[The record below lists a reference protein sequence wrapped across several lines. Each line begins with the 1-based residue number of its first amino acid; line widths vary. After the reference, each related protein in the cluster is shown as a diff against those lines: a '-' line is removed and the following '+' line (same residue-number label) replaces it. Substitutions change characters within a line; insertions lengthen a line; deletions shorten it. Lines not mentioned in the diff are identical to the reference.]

1 MRYSDYQQSAASVG
15 DASTARLALGV
26 VAALTLFGGWL
37 AFIGVCVASLS
48 GMEMLSAMEVTRSV
62 STQTAAGAL
71 VVLLLVGGLGF
82 GTFVAAR
89 FVHGLKVHHW
99 MGRRTDVVR
108 GLALAAISAAFLGVL
123 PLIYQVQGNVADQ
136 QYAFVGWLFLLPFG
150 LGAVAIQTGAE
161 EVFFRGYLQNRL
173 AARFRSPVIWL
184 FVPSIAF
191 GFAHFAPGL
200 PGLNSWL
207 YVAFAAFFG
216 VLAGDLTARTGSL
229 GAAWGWHFANNSFAV
244 LIVATE
250 GSVTGLGLW
259 RAEGGLTEPIP
270 LSPWLL
276 IDLVIVLGIWL
287 VLRRVLRV

>member
-108 GLALAAISAAFLGVL
+108 GLALAAISAACLGVL
-123 PLIYQVQGNVADQ
+123 PLIYQVQGNIADQ
-136 QYAFVGWLFLLPFG
+136 QYAFVVWLFLLPFG
-150 LGAVAIQTGAE
+150 LGAIAIQTGAE

-173 AARFRSPVIWL
+173 AARFKSPVAWVGL
-184 FVPSIAF
+184 PALAF
-191 GFAHFAPGL
+191 GAAHFDADLPLSAGL
-200 PGLNSWL
+200 T
-207 YVAFAAFFG
+207 YAAFAFLFG
-216 VLAGDLTARTGSL
+216 ILAGDLTARSGSI
-229 GAAWGWHFANNSFAV
+229 GAAWGLHFANNA
-244 LIVATE
+244 LAILGVATQ
-250 GSVTGLGLW
+250 GTITGLGLY
-259 RAEGGLTEPIP
+259 RTADAAGQSFDFGPSIAAEFLI
-270 LSPWLL
+270 LIASWLL
-276 IDLVIVLGIWL
+276 I
-287 VLRRVLRV
+287 RRLTSR